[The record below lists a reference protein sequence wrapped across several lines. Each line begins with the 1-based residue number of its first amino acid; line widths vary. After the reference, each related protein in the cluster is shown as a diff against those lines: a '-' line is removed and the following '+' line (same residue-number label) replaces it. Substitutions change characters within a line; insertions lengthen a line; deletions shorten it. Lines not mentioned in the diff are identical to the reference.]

1 MPHIDLDY
9 RIARQT
15 LANGLRVVVNHDPGA
30 PAEALNIWYAVG
42 SGDEPPG
49 ATGFAHLFEHLMVA
63 GSEHVAASEHLA
75 LMESVGGSANAT
87 TSFDR
92 TNYFETVP
100 VGALELALWLEA
112 DRMSTLA
119 VTGTGFRTQVEVV
132 EEEKR
137 QRYDNVP
144 YGDQLELLLGLNFP
158 SGHPYGHPTIGSTA
172 DLDAAAL
179 SDVQD
184 FHRRW
189 YQPSN
194 AVLTLCGPVVP
205 DRAFALV
212 ERYFGGLDSEPAQPA
227 RPTAALPRH
236 EGVPTVRVRRA
247 VPSTMVHLCWRSPD
261 ANSPERFA
269 VEQALAVLAS
279 GQSSRLPN
287 LLVRERESADA
298 VSSGDFGLARG
309 VSMASLSA
317 RVRRGHDP
325 QELVATILE
334 QLVRLGEQGPDE
346 AELTRV
352 NAVFDREWLARL
364 AGVEARADEISGF
377 ASLSDDPDLVNTL
390 LARMHGVTGEQIAEA
405 ARSWLAPE
413 HRAVLVYEAEDTR

>member
-49 ATGFAHLFEHLMVA
+49 ATGFAHLFEHLMFA

-205 DRAFALV
+205 DL
-212 ERYFGGLDSEPAQPA
+212 
-227 RPTAALPRH
+227 
-236 EGVPTVRVRRA
+236 
-247 VPSTMVHLCWRSPD
+247 
-261 ANSPERFA
+261 
-269 VEQALAVLAS
+269 
-279 GQSSRLPN
+279 
-287 LLVRERESADA
+287 
-298 VSSGDFGLARG
+298 
-309 VSMASLSA
+309 SLI
-317 RVRRGHDP
+317 H
-325 QELVATILE
+325 I
-334 QLVRLGEQGPDE
+334 
-346 AELTRV
+346 
-352 NAVFDREWLARL
+352 
-364 AGVEARADEISGF
+364 
-377 ASLSDDPDLVNTL
+377 
-390 LARMHGVTGEQIAEA
+390 
-405 ARSWLAPE
+405 
-413 HRAVLVYEAEDTR
+413 